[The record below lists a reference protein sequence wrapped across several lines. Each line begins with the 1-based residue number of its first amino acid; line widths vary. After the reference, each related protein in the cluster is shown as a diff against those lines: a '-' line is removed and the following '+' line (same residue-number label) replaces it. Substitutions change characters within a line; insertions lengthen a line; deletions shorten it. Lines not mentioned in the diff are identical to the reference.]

1 MLVLFSAV
9 PSVRYAVPLLVLV
22 MLDDLPSPITDFLE
36 GDLVTFSDAAG
47 RQAWMSYTDS
57 ILPDVGPVVPP
68 HQPVLPGMQ
77 LLYNALSILTL
88 PYFFK
93 DATYWYHP

>member
-1 MLVLFSAV
+1 MNFPWV
-9 PSVRYAVPLLVLV
+9 PEASTE
-22 MLDDLPSPITDFLE
+22 LPPR
-36 GDLVTFSDAAG
+36 VSDAAG

-57 ILPDVGPVVPP
+57 ILPNVGPVVLP

-77 LLYNALSILTL
+77 LFYNTLPILAL

-93 DATYWYHP
+93 DATC